1 MAPGPLTAEPLTIKV
16 VVVTMF
22 EAGDDSGDRPGEF
35 QTWVERFP
43 LDEVISMPQGYRDL
57 RYNKKGVLGL
67 VTGIGTARAAASV
80 MALGMDDRFDLSRA
94 YWIVAGISGVDPTD
108 MSLASAA
115 WAEWLVDGDI
125 AHQIDIR
132 EAPADWPTG
141 YVPLRKSTPYELPR
155 QKDDEGAVYHLNAG
169 LVEWAYQLSKDV
181 PLLDNKEL
189 KILRF
194 QYENFPKAQSPPY
207 VLKGDHLA
215 ASTFWHGKVLT
226 QWANDWVSYW
236 TDGQGNFVTS
246 AMEDTATHQSLNFL
260 AGAKKVDARRYL
272 VLRSASNYSMPH
284 EGLTAAQS
292 LAGEKKDGAGYSAY
306 MPALEN
312 AYRVGSRVVNELV
325 GNWEKYRDEIPSAQ

>member
-1 MAPGPLTAEPLTIKV
+1 MTGPHWPAPMKIISLLSTAAILPLFMAPGPLTAEPLTIKV

-189 KILRF
+189 KILRS
-194 QYENFPKAQSPPY
+194 QYENFPQGAEPTLCPEGRPP
-207 VLKGDHLA
+207 GGIH
-215 ASTFWHGKVLT
+215 
-226 QWANDWVSYW
+226 
-236 TDGQGNFVTS
+236 
-246 AMEDTATHQSLNFL
+246 FL
-260 AGAKKVDARRYL
+260 ARQSAHPMGQRLGLLLDGWAGKFRHLGHGGHRHPSIPQFPRRGQKSRCAPL
-272 VLRSASNYSMPH
+272 PC
-284 EGLTAAQS
+284 
-292 LAGEKKDGAGYSAY
+292 
-306 MPALEN
+306 PAL
-312 AYRVGSRVVNELV
+312 GLELLHA
-325 GNWEKYRDEIPSAQ
+325 P